1 MTLRHRDSHEK
12 FTMIEMSKKLA
23 IAIPTY
29 NRSELLD
36 GQLNSLAPLVEKY
49 GIPIYISD
57 NASIDSTEAIV
68 KKWLLTYPHIIY
80 SKNKTNIGMSRNI
93 SRVLML
99 PETEYVWLL
108 SDDDRLVPAA
118 IETVLENSES
128 GADLIVVNTKFDVQS
143 NDLRVKELPDSIYDD
158 KNKLIEDLGWHIT
171 LISCLIVKRGF
182 VDPAVYQKYAG
193 SLFPHTAALLE
204 MAILKNSRISWI
216 ARPLVYP
223 TKNISD
229 FTTNRSFFDIFIKD
243 WSTVIS
249 GLPQYKNES
258 KNKCILSHGEKAGIF
273 TVPGF
278 FQLRLSGALDFDVYK
293 EYKNSFPSV
302 THIPRLY
309 IFLISLCPTWLV
321 VQIRKVWRLRNLAKR
336 RNNKS

>member
-1 MTLRHRDSHEK
+1 
-12 FTMIEMSKKLA
+12 MIEISTKLA

-36 GQLNSLAPLVEKY
+36 GQLNSLVPLVEKY

-57 NASIDSTEAIV
+57 NASIDSTEATV
-68 KKWLLTYPHIIY
+68 KKWLQVYPHIIY

-99 PETEYVWLL
+99 PDTEYVWLL
-108 SDDDRLVPAA
+108 SDDDRLVPTA
-118 IETVLENSES
+118 IEVVLKNSEFGS
-128 GADLIVVNTKFDVQS
+128 DLIVVNTKFDVQS
-143 NDLRVKELPDSIYDD
+143 NDLRVKELPDSLYDD
-158 KNKLIEDLGWHIT
+158 KNKFIEDLGWHIT
-171 LISCLIVKRGF
+171 LISCLVVKRGF
-182 VDPAVYQKYAG
+182 VDSIVYQKYAG

-204 MAILKNSRISWI
+204 MAIMKKSLISWI
-216 ARPLVYP
+216 ASPLVYP

-249 GLPQYKNES
+249 GLPEYKNKS
-258 KNKCILSHGEKAGIF
+258 KDKCILSHGEKAGIF
-273 TVPGF
+273 TIPGF
-278 FQLRLSGALDFDVYK
+278 FQLRLSGALDFNVYK
-293 EYKNSFPSV
+293 EYKDYFSRV
-302 THIPRLY
+302 THIPRLH
-309 IFLISLCPTWLV
+309 IFLISLCPIWLV
-321 VQIRKVWRLRNLAKR
+321 VQIRKVWRLRNFLKR